1 MQFGVS
7 GSNRMQ
13 FGAPTRC
20 SSELLRALISGLECP
35 ACCLGHWSNTH
46 PAAALSWVSMPWRSM
61 DLATAQWHRQ
71 APLDPVVS
79 FARPRSI
86 ASTAMTTRS
95 GHRSEEHTS
104 ELQSLMR
111 ISFAVFCLNKKTRTS
126 QQSPTYQQLN
136 VS

>member
-46 PAAALSWVSMPWRSM
+46 PAAALSWVRMPWRSM

-71 APLDPVVS
+71 APLDPDVS
-79 FARPRSI
+79 
-86 ASTAMTTRS
+86 
-95 GHRSEEHTS
+95 RSEEQTS

-111 ISFAVFCLNKKTRTS
+111 SSYAVFCLTKKKINIL
-126 QQSPTYQQLN
+126 SPRRNSST
-136 VS
+136 